1 MTSPAEDL
9 RILCRQIR
17 SRSAE
22 HQAALGHLHPAR
34 LHGQVVSILRQE
46 LDSLVRVV
54 YLLHVNEDARRADLV
69 RDAVEG
75 IQWIQPHSRRRVT
88 DREMA
93 KLADGL
99 NGWTLS
105 VYKFGCA
112 FIHLSSFH
120 DYRERDPMEMI
131 SQEEREAILSHMRHY
146 HGGPCGSRPTF
157 DELANFLPDVFRK
170 IASNLESYLKQLE
183 ELALTVP
190 DDISTPKACE

>member
-22 HQAALGHLHPAR
+22 HQAALWCLHPAG

-46 LDSLVRVV
+46 VDSLVRVV
-54 YLLHVNEDARRADLV
+54 YLLHVSDDARRADLV

-75 IQWIQPHSRRRVT
+75 IQWTQPQSRRRVT

-93 KLADGL
+93 ELANGL

-131 SQEEREAILSHMRHY
+131 SQDEREAILSHMRHY
-146 HGGPCGSRPTF
+146 HGGPCENRPSF
-157 DELANFLPDVFRK
+157 EELAFFLPAVFQK
-170 IASNLESYLKQLE
+170 ISSNLECYLKQLE
-183 ELALTVP
+183 ELAVTVTE
-190 DDISTPKACE
+190 DISTPKACE